1 MYSRFPLRG
10 YALQL
15 KPERECIGVSSDRNA
30 GRAEGG
36 NLRRPRATHEVRSER
51 ALSEQVGLYPRAANT
66 RCSASVIQNVVT
78 STVAD
83 HIAILE
89 EIQPSH
95 K

>member
-1 MYSRFPLRG
+1 L
-10 YALQL
+10 
-15 KPERECIGVSSDRNA
+15 ECLPTGTQ
-30 GRAEGG
+30 AEQKAATFCA
-36 NLRRPRATHEVRSER
+36 PCATHEVRSER